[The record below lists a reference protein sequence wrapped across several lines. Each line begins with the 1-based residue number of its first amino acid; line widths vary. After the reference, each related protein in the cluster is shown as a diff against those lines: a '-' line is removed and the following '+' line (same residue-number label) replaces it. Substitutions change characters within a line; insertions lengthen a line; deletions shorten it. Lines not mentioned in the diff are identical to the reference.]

1 MSDGLFQ
8 NSYYICINVNDILY
22 GVELVLYYQT
32 MRQLLKP
39 SRDQRTR
46 SDKFFMFFST
56 AMLLL
61 ITINVATEAVFGE
74 EMWIVNANFPGGANA
89 YLGANASVW
98 YQTMGTTSFVAL
110 NLLADGLMLYRCF
123 VIWNDKRIVIVPFIV
138 WLATWALGII
148 ELYASGAPG
157 ADFFVGKAAQL
168 GLAYY
173 STSIGLNVLLTG
185 LICFRIVRYAHYV
198 QPALGSKVARTYTG
212 AASIIIE
219 SALPY
224 TLAGIAY
231 LVSYGMNSG
240 ISILMGAFYSM
251 FACISQQVLILRVV
265 SGRAWTK
272 ETAIESEM
280 VFSDPPI
287 SARRANFTDHSTY
300 ATEDTFNTLSK
311 SELFASTSIKMEV

>member
-22 GVELVLYYQT
+22 GVELVLYYLS

-39 SRDQRTR
+39 ARDQRTR

-56 AMLLL
+56 ALLL
-61 ITINVATEAVFGE
+61 LTTVNIATEAVFGE
-74 EMWIVNANFPGGANA
+74 EMWIVNANFPGGADA

-123 VIWNDKRIVIVPFIV
+123 VIWNDIRIVVIPFIV

-157 ADFFVGKAAQL
+157 ADFFVGKAVQL

-173 STSIGLNVLLTG
+173 SMSIGLNILLTA
-185 LICFRIVRYAHYV
+185 LICFRIVRYAHRI
-198 QPALGSKVARTYTG
+198 QPCLGSTIARTYTG

-224 TLAGIAY
+224 ALAGIAY
-231 LVSYGMNSG
+231 IVAYGMNSG
-240 ISILMGAFYSM
+240 ISILMGAFYSN
-251 FACISQQVLILRVV
+251 FACISPQLIILRVT
-265 SGRAWTK
+265 SGRAWTR

-280 VFSDPPI
+280 VFTDPP
-287 SARRANFTDHSTY
+287 APVGRTTYTTD
-300 ATEDTFNTLSK
+300 TLNNSSK
-311 SELFASTSIKMEV
+311 SELFLSTITKVEV